1 MEKITEKQEALVGQA
16 TVAEIDEWKKRHGDI
31 YAIKVDGHVCYLR
44 KPTRRDL
51 SFASSAGKK
60 DPLKFNET
68 LLRDCWL
75 GGSEAIRRDDDEFMG
90 ASGVL
95 DKIIP
100 DAEAEL
106 EKL

>member
-1 MEKITEKQEALVGQA
+1 MDKKENLIGQA
-16 TVAEIDEWKKRHGDI
+16 TTEQINAWKEQHGDI
-31 YAIKVDGHVCYLR
+31 FAFKVDGHICYLR

-60 DPLKFNET
+60 DPLKFNES

-75 GGSEAIRRDDDEFMG
+75 GGSEAIRCDDDKFMG
-90 ASGVL
+90 ASGL
-95 DKIIP
+95 LEKIIP